1 MSDWQMVKRL
11 GGNRVG
17 GYAVLWGDATKRDL
31 TGEFFTPETEDL
43 ETLFKAMGKLPL
55 LYEHAADGMVK
66 TKVIGPV
73 DVLTRDEIGLW
84 YEAQLSMA
92 EEYEEYIQRLLGQK
106 KLRTSSGTLPTA
118 RRVNRKTGQIERW
131 AIAELSLTTRPAEP
145 RMVERPVAMVKS
157 WFDEL
162 GMNAATALG
171 LETAQDNQK
180 AANMGDW
187 IESRLHS
194 NFTLMMDDLFADG
207 RLTRDERIALSGA
220 LGSALDRFH
229 TELQATDLIALYRRG
244 PWDEADRDS
253 PYPQPYGNPA
263 KAGRRLSARQLKRLA
278 EAQETIAD
286 LVRWANYEEASDG
299 ADSSDEADEADDT
312 KSTAPAT
319 GRDDKTIE
327 GADAAQG
334 PEDGQPADDDQP
346 LVKNILIETERVALL
361 KLAGG

>member
-145 RMVERPVAMVKS
+145 RMVERPVA
-157 WFDEL
+157 
-162 GMNAATALG
+162 A
-171 LETAQDNQK
+171 
-180 AANMGDW
+180 
-187 IESRLHS
+187 
-194 NFTLMMDDLFADG
+194 
-207 RLTRDERIALSGA
+207 
-220 LGSALDRFH
+220 
-229 TELQATDLIALYRRG
+229 
-244 PWDEADRDS
+244 
-253 PYPQPYGNPA
+253 
-263 KAGRRLSARQLKRLA
+263 
-278 EAQETIAD
+278 
-286 LVRWANYEEASDG
+286 
-299 ADSSDEADEADDT
+299 
-312 KSTAPAT
+312 
-319 GRDDKTIE
+319 
-327 GADAAQG
+327 
-334 PEDGQPADDDQP
+334 
-346 LVKNILIETERVALL
+346 
-361 KLAGG
+361 

>member
-1 MSDWQMVKRL
+1 MKDWQTVKRL

-31 TGEFFTPETEDL
+31 TGEFFTPKTEDL
-43 ETLFKAMGKLPL
+43 ETLFKAMGRLPL
-55 LYEHAADGMVK
+55 LYDHAADGKVK

-73 DVLTRDEIGLW
+73 DVLKRDEIGLW

-92 EEYEEYIQRLLGQK
+92 EEYEEYIQKLLGQQ

-118 RRVNRKTGQIERW
+118 RRVNRKTGEIERW
-131 AIAELSLTTRPAEP
+131 AIAEISLTTRPAEP

-162 GMNAATALG
+162 GVNAAEALG
-171 LETAQDNQK
+171 LAQDSQK
-180 AANMGDW
+180 AANMADFL
-187 IESRLHS
+187 ESRLHA
-194 NFTLMMDDLFADG
+194 NFTVMMDDLFAEG

-220 LGSALDRFH
+220 IGDALDRFH
-229 TELQATDLIALYRRG
+229 TVLQATDLIALYRRS
-244 PWDEADRDS
+244 PWDEADPDS
-253 PYPQPYGNPA
+253 PYGSPA

-286 LVRWANYEEASDG
+286 LVRWANYEEASDE
-299 ADSSDEADEADDT
+299 ADSSDEADEADEADDM

-319 GRDDKTIE
+319 GRDDKTDE